1 MMKISKGLL
10 SFLSGLGFMGLGFY
24 VVFFTFIEMGYQL
37 LGNYILLFS
46 ILTSILAFA
55 VVYFLAIAFS
65 FTGRETRIHVDTTM
79 GGFIGGFL
87 TMIAIILMILSF
99 RAESLGLMTEL
110 HTLDMIHPVIT
121 FFLTAACTILLLWPE
136 EYQEEYGSN
145 RL

>member
-1 MMKISKGLL
+1 MIKINKGLL

-24 VVFFTFIEMGYQL
+24 ILFFTFIRIEYTA

-46 ILTSILAFA
+46 ISTSVLACV

-65 FTGRETRIHVDTTM
+65 FTDTRLRIDKT
-79 GGFIGGFL
+79 IGGFVGGIL

-99 RAESLGLMTEL
+99 QAESLDLMEDLSLFDTV
-110 HTLDMIHPVIT
+110 HPMVT
-121 FFLTAACTILLLWPE
+121 FFLTTACTILLIWPE
-136 EYQEEYGSN
+136 ERKEEYGSH